1 MPTYLYTFIVL
12 EYPRLFIEMRNNS
25 LKELHV
31 GMKAEGVLKAIY
43 TEGHYDSIG
52 LRIETECD
60 CVDVDSLF
68 CSGGSDI
75 KSARNEP
82 FKTVLN
88 SKVIKLYLLFRARS
102 YTHSTKRPSVH
113 TGLCIYYEK

>member
-1 MPTYLYTFIVL
+1 MYKINITLFSFFYSKKVYHYLIMPTYLYTFIVL

-88 SKVIKLYLLFRARS
+88 SKVSKIISF
-102 YTHSTKRPSVH
+102 
-113 TGLCIYYEK
+113 I

>member
-12 EYPRLFIEMRNNS
+12 EYPRLFIEMRINS

-60 CVDVDSLF
+60 CVDVDDLF
-68 CSGGSDI
+68 CSGGSDV

-88 SKVIKLYLLFRARS
+88 SKVIKIISF
-102 YTHSTKRPSVH
+102 
-113 TGLCIYYEK
+113 I